1 VAVITT
7 RSGLKYKDLI
17 VGTGPV
23 AKAGQ
28 TVTVHY
34 TGWLLDGKKFDSS
47 RDRNRPFSFRLGA
60 GQVIKGWDEGIAGMR
75 VGGKRKM
82 RVPPRLGYGAKGFG
96 PFIPPNATLLY
107 EIELLRVE

>member
-1 VAVITT
+1 MAVIIT

-60 GQVIKGWDEGIAGMR
+60 GQVIKG
-75 VGGKRKM
+75 
-82 RVPPRLGYGAKGFG
+82 
-96 PFIPPNATLLY
+96 
-107 EIELLRVE
+107 

>member
-1 VAVITT
+1 MAVITT

-75 VGGKRKM
+75 VGGKRKL
-82 RVPPRLGYGAKGFG
+82 RVPPRLGYGAKGSG